1 MFYRKVIHNCAYVS
15 TRESVGYRRLTCFG
29 DFYLLL
35 LVRGRESRRIAPDE
49 DRAGEGHHSGQEE
62 SDPPSPDP
70 QRMIRVQVRV
80 EIVSA
85 QVDVDLQQTSAEQ
98 ISDGGTHN
106 EKCLE
111 KYS

>member
-1 MFYRKVIHNCAYVS
+1 
-15 TRESVGYRRLTCFG
+15 
-29 DFYLLL
+29 
-35 LVRGRESRRIAPDE
+35 
-49 DRAGEGHHSGQEE
+49 
-62 SDPPSPDP
+62 
-70 QRMIRVQVRV
+70 MIRVQVRV